1 MTLWILVLSL
11 LPAFSVTLFGPF
23 TVIGQLGSSVAITCH
38 YRVTSVNV
46 HGRKFWCKMSQ
57 TCSGCDTIAST
68 TPFIAPNY
76 LNRTSV
82 SDFPT
87 NGTFM
92 LKIEHLEREDAGR
105 YRCGIGR
112 NNNGFFFPVNL
123 SISEDPSEAGQPELI
138 SSELRGSVT
147 IRCELQKNVT
157 SINKFW
163 CRMVNADCYTVADS
177 NGYVDAYYEGR
188 IVIAEDRDPG
198 IFKVLINYLKKE
210 DTGWYRCGME
220 TSGNKIILK
229 DVNLHVSEDI
239 ALPKRPIFLQAF
251 LGGSVSANCYQELRG
266 TFNLTYWCKWKHGG
280 CTLLI
285 DSSGY
290 VNSTF
295 AERISMTRHSQD
307 IGAYTVSMK
316 RLRETDAGWFWC
328 GITDGIQEH
337 TFSMNLHILKGSTLP
352 TSPTQT
358 TSRSRH
364 LSTSGDSFNQT
375 NSLSHRPSPGSTTHE
390 KSQSATPSTLGM
402 TTPFSNVIQR
412 AGDFPVPNVGSTR
425 APSRQY
431 DRSTGMGLSL
441 SVAEN
446 QTEPRYTVPGP
457 SDYRKTTKGSPS
469 ETIRAGSTLP
479 TSPTQTTSRSK
490 HLSTSGD
497 SFNQTNSLSHRPS
510 LGSTTHEKSQSARL
524 STLGLIPP
532 PSSMSQREGGSSV
545 PHVGSTGLT
554 EAPSWQYGRSSG
566 TVGPASHAASPHA
579 NTRGRTQSPTFF
591 ESNDFVTDRRE
602 REGARHDGRS
612 LRSGPDL
619 LSILVP
625 VLVLTLLLAA
635 GLVLLAKLQLW
646 KQRERPA
653 ESTGTKMAM
662 DEVQSLREGN
672 REEGADCREEQE
684 TDVAHEMR
692 QLKDPEESDCP

>member
-390 KSQSATPSTLGM
+390 KSQSA
-402 TTPFSNVIQR
+402 
-412 AGDFPVPNVGSTR
+412 
-425 APSRQY
+425 
-431 DRSTGMGLSL
+431 
-441 SVAEN
+441 
-446 QTEPRYTVPGP
+446 
-457 SDYRKTTKGSPS
+457 
-469 ETIRAGSTLP
+469 
-479 TSPTQTTSRSK
+479 
-490 HLSTSGD
+490 
-497 SFNQTNSLSHRPS
+497 
-510 LGSTTHEKSQSARL
+510 RL

-646 KQRERPA
+646 KQRAERPA

>member
-431 DRSTGMGLSL
+431 DRSTGM
-441 SVAEN
+441 
-446 QTEPRYTVPGP
+446 
-457 SDYRKTTKGSPS
+457 
-469 ETIRAGSTLP
+469 
-479 TSPTQTTSRSK
+479 
-490 HLSTSGD
+490 
-497 SFNQTNSLSHRPS
+497 
-510 LGSTTHEKSQSARL
+510 
-524 STLGLIPP
+524 
-532 PSSMSQREGGSSV
+532 
-545 PHVGSTGLT
+545 
-554 EAPSWQYGRSSG
+554 
-566 TVGPASHAASPHA
+566 VGPASHAASPHA

-646 KQRERPA
+646 KQRAERPA

>member
-431 DRSTGMGLSL
+431 DRSTGM
-441 SVAEN
+441 
-446 QTEPRYTVPGP
+446 
-457 SDYRKTTKGSPS
+457 
-469 ETIRAGSTLP
+469 
-479 TSPTQTTSRSK
+479 
-490 HLSTSGD
+490 
-497 SFNQTNSLSHRPS
+497 
-510 LGSTTHEKSQSARL
+510 ARL

-646 KQRERPA
+646 KQRAERPA